1 MNILIIDDEA
11 NIADALAWVLRTNG
25 HVVATAD
32 SGESGLAA
40 LTAEPVDL
48 VFLDVVMPG
57 MGGLATLE
65 KITRA
70 YPQQAVIMISGQAD
84 ITLAVQ
90 ATKLGAYDF
99 LEKPLNPEKIILEVK
114 NLAEQ
119 TLARSELARLQ
130 ALVEDEWQMIGHS
143 QVMHALGQTI
153 ARVAPTD
160 SRVLICGENGTGKE
174 MVAQQIH
181 RQSMRRAQPFVQL
194 NCAALPHDLIE
205 SELFGYEKGA
215 FTGAYQRKTGLI
227 ERAQGGTLLLDEVG
241 DMALE
246 TQAKLLRVLQENEF
260 TRVGGHH
267 PIHFDVRILAATNKE
282 LEREIEH
289 GRFRQDL
296 YFRLSVIPVRVPALR
311 DRALDIPE
319 LANHFLYLYC
329 RRNGKKQKALTK
341 ESQALL
347 QQYGWPGNVR
357 ELKNIMER
365 LAIMSD
371 ADVIEEADVRRVLPS
386 IQKEPISIAMA
397 SEALSL
403 KDQLNRFEK
412 SVLQQGL
419 QTCDGNI
426 TRLAQMLKTDR
437 ANLYKKLRQYGLKD

>member
-1 MNILIIDDEA
+1 MNILIIDDEP
-11 NIADALAWVLRTNG
+11 NIADALAWVLRANG
-25 HVVATAD
+25 YTVRTAH
-32 SGESGLAA
+32 SGENGLTA
-40 LTAEPVDL
+40 LTTEPVDL

-65 KITRA
+65 KIKSM

-114 NLAEQ
+114 NLSEQ
-119 TLARSELARLQ
+119 NRARAELARLQ
-130 ALVEDEWQMIGHS
+130 ALVEDEWQMIGRS
-143 QVMHALGQTI
+143 QVMHELRQTI

-160 SRVLICGENGTGKE
+160 SRVLIHGENGTGKE
-174 MVAQQIH
+174 MVAHQIH
-181 RQSMRRAQPFVQL
+181 QQSVRRDQPFVQL

-260 TRVGGHH
+260 TRVGGHQ
-267 PIHFDVRILAATNKE
+267 PIRFDVRILAATNKE
-282 LEREIEH
+282 LSREIEL

-296 YFRLSVIPVRVPALR
+296 YFRLSVIPFRVPSLR
-311 DRALDIPE
+311 ERAIDIAE
-319 LANHFLYLYC
+319 LADHFLLLYC
-329 RRNGKKQKALTK
+329 RRNGKKQKRLS
-341 ESQALL
+341 EGSQALL

-357 ELKNIMER
+357 ELKNSMER

-371 ADVIEEADVRRVLPS
+371 ADVIDETDVRRVLPA
-386 IQKEPISIAMA
+386 IHKEPISVARA
-397 SEALSL
+397 GESLSL
-403 KDQLNRFEK
+403 KEQVNRFEK
-412 SVLQQGL
+412 SILQQGL
-419 QTCDGNI
+419 QFCDGNI
-426 TRLAQMLKTDR
+426 THLAHMLQTDR
-437 ANLYKKLRQYGLKD
+437 ANLYKKLRQYSLKE

>member
-1 MNILIIDDEA
+1 MNILIIDDEP

-32 SGESGLAA
+32 SGEAGLAA
-40 LTAEPVDL
+40 LKAETVDL

-57 MGGLATLE
+57 MGGLATLGE
-65 KITRA
+65 IRNS

-84 ITLAVQ
+84 IALAVQ

-119 TLARSELARLQ
+119 NHARSELARLQ
-130 ALVEDEWQMIGHS
+130 ALVEDEWQMIGRS
-143 QVMHALGQTI
+143 PVMHELRQSI
-153 ARVAPTD
+153 SRVAPTD
-160 SRVLICGENGTGKE
+160 SRVFIHGENGTGKE
-174 MVAQQIH
+174 MVAHQIH
-181 RQSMRRAQPFVQL
+181 QQSERRHQPFVQL

-215 FTGAYQRKTGLI
+215 FTGAHQRKIGLI

-260 TRVGGHH
+260 TRVGGHQ
-267 PIHFDVRILAATNKE
+267 PIRFDVRILAATNKV
-282 LEREIEH
+282 LDREIEH

-311 DRALDIPE
+311 ERAGDIPE
-319 LANHFLYLYC
+319 LADHFLYLYC
-329 RRNGKKQKALTK
+329 RRNGKKQKALAQ
-341 ESQALL
+341 ESQTLL
-347 QQYGWPGNVR
+347 QHYDWPGNVR

-371 ADVIEEADVRRVLPS
+371 AEVIEEADVRQVLPPTH
-386 IQKEPISIAMA
+386 KEPISVTLA
-397 SEALSL
+397 SEPLSL
-403 KDQLNRFEK
+403 KDQINHFEK

-419 QTCDGNI
+419 QVCEGNM

-437 ANLYKKLRQYGLKD
+437 ANLYKKLRHYGLKE